1 MMMLDILIGLGM
13 LVFGAVCW
21 TAGVTYGRLT
31 APKNNVEG
39 KK

>member
-13 LVFGAVCW
+13 VVFGAVCW

-31 APKNNVEG
+31 IRK
-39 KK
+39 

>member
-31 APKNNVEG
+31 TRK
-39 KK
+39 